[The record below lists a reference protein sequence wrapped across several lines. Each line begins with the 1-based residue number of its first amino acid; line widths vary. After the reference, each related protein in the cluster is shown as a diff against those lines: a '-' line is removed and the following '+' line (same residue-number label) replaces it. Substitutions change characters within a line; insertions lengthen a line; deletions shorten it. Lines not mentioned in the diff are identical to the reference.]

1 MSERKAIELV
11 GSMGEDRP
19 TAVERAAQI
28 LRDLGVGGANPLTE
42 SGKVQAY
49 RAKVNVSFKIE
60 GKDREETRPPT
71 CQA

>member
-19 TAVERAAQI
+19 AAVERAAQI
-28 LRDLGVGGANPLTE
+28 FRDLGVVGANSLTE
-42 SGKVQAY
+42 NGKAQAH
-49 RAKVNVSFKIE
+49 RAKVKVSFKIE